1 VEGLIFP
8 YKREIRRILCGQ
20 ENSNKSTFQVLCQL
34 VISKF
39 LRNFLMSSGEQGIK
53 PLLIGAASGAAA
65 TITTAP
71 LELVKTVCQSRA
83 LQTQAVNY
91 LKEQFHLFGLRG
103 CFRGLTPSLAGIV
116 PHNGLFFFMYA
127 PVKDL
132 CAENNLSESSASC
145 FAAMTAGGVANYM
158 TNPIWVVKTKMSTH
172 PTEYPTIASAVQ
184 KIWRQGPRGFMS
196 GAGASLLGV
205 SHVMIQFP
213 IYEKLKMTV
222 GDNPDSVSNIATA
235 SVVSKLAA
243 SGATYPLDVI
253 RTHLQ
258 VNGETGFRAG
268 VARSSSIWN
277 AAGLNGFYRGFN
289 ANAVKS
295 VPATV
300 ITLTMYELL
309 KKYF

>member
-1 VEGLIFP
+1 
-8 YKREIRRILCGQ
+8 
-20 ENSNKSTFQVLCQL
+20 
-34 VISKF
+34 
-39 LRNFLMSSGEQGIK
+39 MSSGEQGIK
-53 PLLIGAASGAAA
+53 PLLIGAAAGAAA

-83 LQTQAVNY
+83 IQTQAVNY

-103 CFRGLTPSLAGIV
+103 CFRGLSPSLAGIV
-116 PHNGLFFFMYA
+116 PHNGLFFFLYS
-127 PVKDL
+127 PVKDF
-132 CAENNLSESSASC
+132 CAENKFSDSSASA
-145 FAAMTAGGVANYM
+145 FAAMTAGGVANYA

-172 PTEYPTIASAVQ
+172 PTEYPTISSAFQ
-184 KIWRQGPRGFMS
+184 KIWRKSPRGFMS

-213 IYEKLKMTV
+213 IYEYLKATV
-222 GDNPDSVSNIATA
+222 GEKPDSLSNIAVA

-258 VNGETGFRAG
+258 VNGENGFHAG
-268 VARSSSIWN
+268 VSRSSNIWT
-277 AAGLNGFYRGFN
+277 AAGLKGFYRGFN

-300 ITLTMYELL
+300 ITLTMYEIL
-309 KKYF
+309 KKYT

>member
-1 VEGLIFP
+1 M
-8 YKREIRRILCGQ
+8 
-20 ENSNKSTFQVLCQL
+20 N
-34 VISKF
+34 
-39 LRNFLMSSGEQGIK
+39 SGEQGIK

-71 LELVKTVCQSRA
+71 LELVKTVCQSNA
-83 LQTQAVNY
+83 LKTQVVNY
-91 LKEQFHLFGLRG
+91 LKEQYHLFGLRG
-103 CFRGLTPSLAGIV
+103 CFRGLSPSLAGIV

-127 PVKDL
+127 PVQEF
-132 CAENNLSESSASC
+132 CRERRMSESSAAAI
-145 FAAMTAGGVANYM
+145 AAMTAGGVANYA

-172 PTEYPTIASAVQ
+172 PADYPTISSAFK
-184 KIWRQGPRGFMS
+184 KIWHQGPRGFMS

-213 IYEKLKMTV
+213 IYEHLKLNI
-222 GDNPDSVSNIATA
+222 GDKPDSLSNIAFA
-235 SVVSKLAA
+235 SVASKLAA
-243 SGATYPLDVI
+243 SGATYPLDVV

-268 VARSSSIWN
+268 VSRSASIWKT
-277 AAGLNGFYRGFN
+277 AGVEGFYRGFN

-300 ITLTMYELL
+300 ITLSMFELL
-309 KKYF
+309 KKYT

>member
-1 VEGLIFP
+1 
-8 YKREIRRILCGQ
+8 
-20 ENSNKSTFQVLCQL
+20 
-34 VISKF
+34 
-39 LRNFLMSSGEQGIK
+39 MSAGEQGFK
-53 PLLIGAASGAAA
+53 PFVIGAASGAAA

-83 LQTQAVNY
+83 LKTQVVNY
-91 LKEQFHLFGLRG
+91 LKEQYHLFGLRG
-103 CFRGLTPSLAGIV
+103 CFRGLSPSLAGIV
-116 PHNGLFFFMYA
+116 PHNGLFFCMYD
-127 PVKDL
+127 PVKNL
-132 CAENNLSESSASC
+132 CTQNRMSESSASAI
-145 FAAMTAGGVANYM
+145 AAMTAGGVANYA

-213 IYEKLKMTV
+213 IYEYLKMAA
-222 GDNPDSVSNIATA
+222 GEKPDSLSNIAFA
-235 SVVSKLAA
+235 SVASKLAA

-258 VNGETGFRAG
+258 VNGETGFHAG
-268 VARSSSIWN
+268 VSRSSSIWN
-277 AAGLNGFYRGFN
+277 AAGLKGFYRGFN

-309 KKYF
+309 KKYA